1 MAKMKDLSGDGKI
14 TQKDV
19 LMGRGVIPMKKAKG
33 GGLSMDIQKI
43 RKMREGGI
51 PIEDSTKE
59 RPFKFMDE
67 AIRRKGTTPL
77 QQNLINKRKI
87 KENLARNRAAN
98 NPPKNK

>member
-1 MAKMKDLSGDGKI
+1 MKDLSGDGKI

-19 LMGRGVIPMKKAKG
+19 LMGRGVIPMKKAKN

-67 AIRRKGTTPL
+67 AKRRKGTTPM